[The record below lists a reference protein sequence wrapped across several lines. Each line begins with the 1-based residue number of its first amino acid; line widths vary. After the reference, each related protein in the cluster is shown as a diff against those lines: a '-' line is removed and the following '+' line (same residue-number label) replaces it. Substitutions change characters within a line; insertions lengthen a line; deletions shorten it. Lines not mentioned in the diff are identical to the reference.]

1 MSRAT
6 MDAHNTLTEPALVR
20 AVQCAMVDYLD
31 GAEAVIHVTK
41 PMQQAAYLQG
51 CATLHAAAL
60 QAAATTHAADTL
72 AAAVDR
78 LAAAITTLKWAADE
92 AQTTQTGGVQ

>member
-6 MDAHNTLTEPALVR
+6 MDAHSTLTAPALVR
-20 AVQCAMVDYLD
+20 AIQCAMVDYLD

-60 QAAATTHAADTL
+60 QAAATTHAGDTI
-72 AAAVDR
+72 AAALDR
-78 LAAAITTLKWAADE
+78 LASALSDSKK
-92 AQTTQTGGVQ
+92 

>member
-6 MDAHNTLTEPALVR
+6 MDAHSTLGAPAIVR
-20 AVQCAMVDYLD
+20 AIQCAMVDHLE
-31 GAEAVIHVTK
+31 GAEYVIDVAK

-51 CATLHAAAL
+51 CAVIHAAAL
-60 QAAATTHAADTL
+60 QAAATTHAADTI

-78 LAAAITTLKWAADE
+78 LAAAITTLKCAAD
-92 AQTTQTGGVQ
+92 ANHQPRHH

>member
-6 MDAHNTLTEPALVR
+6 MDAHSTLGAPAIVR
-20 AVQCAMVDYLD
+20 AIQCAMVDHLE
-31 GAEAVIHVTK
+31 GAEYVIDVTK

-51 CATLHAAAL
+51 CAVIHAAAL

-78 LAAAITTLKWAADE
+78 LAAAITTLKWAAD
-92 AQTTQTGGVQ
+92 ANHQPHHH